1 MNKTNKADIKNNQLD
16 LNKEDSLVL
25 DVLSLID
32 DDNENKMTQRSI
44 ASKLNVAIGIA
55 NLYVKRCV
63 EKGLLKIN
71 QVPKNRYKY
80 YLTPKGF
87 AEKTRLTRQYFESSF
102 KLFRKTRSDFNKIF
116 RSMSE
121 QNLSSVIL
129 SDVSEIADIIILCAD
144 EHNIEVVGFLNNNT
158 AEKPYRN
165 LIVSDNLKD
174 FAKFDI
180 VIVTSLKDSELRV
193 RQLLKSIGKN
203 KLIIP
208 SIFNFNNWRY

>member
-1 MNKTNKADIKNNQLD
+1 MKNSKLD

-32 DDNENKMTQRSI
+32 NDNENKMTQRSI
-44 ASKLNVAIGIA
+44 ASTLNVAIGVA

-87 AEKTRLTRQYFESSF
+87 TEKARLTRQYFESSF
-102 KLFRKTRSDFNKIF
+102 KLFRKTRSDFNNIF
-116 RSMSE
+116 ISMSKK
-121 QNLSSVIL
+121 NLSTVIL
-129 SDVSEIADIIILCAD
+129 SDVSEIADIIILCAE
-144 EHNIEVVGFLNNNT
+144 EHNIKVLGFLNNNT
-158 AEKPYRN
+158 NEKPYRN
-165 LIVSDNLKD
+165 LIVSDDLKK
-174 FAKFDI
+174 FPKFDLI
-180 VIVTSLKDSELRV
+180 IITSFKDSDLRV
-193 RQLLKSIGKN
+193 KQLSKKIKKN

-208 SIFNFNNWRY
+208 SIFNFENWRY